1 MSLAFYEKNKVP
13 KDWKLSR
20 LKYIFRFSEE
30 TNLQFQNEKNLAL
43 TKTGILEKNISSNE
57 GQIAKDYEKYIF
69 IKKGQIC
76 MNPMDLLS
84 GWVDISP
91 FNGLISPAY
100 YTLIPKENFDE
111 KFLNYFLQSN
121 YYRET
126 FFTLGKGVASHDNYG
141 RWVLTPE
148 EFKNI
153 FIYYPSLSEQKKI
166 SSFLSKK
173 TSNIDSII
181 KKTQQKIS
189 LNKEKILKIFEDILL
204 NQNIKKTRIKYLVK
218 LIERPIKRE
227 PNKTYTKIGMYN
239 WGKGIFKYQSQNG
252 SELGDSSFN
261 YLKEGDL
268 LLSGQFS
275 WEGAVSIVE
284 AEHNNCISSHRF
296 HILNS
301 EKSKVLNEYLWTYF
315 TTQEGHFYLNENSK
329 GSAGRNR
336 PLNIDNLL
344 KEKIPVP
351 EMSKQKEI
359 KNLVIENKN
368 YEKLAKKKIE
378 ILKEYRKSLISYLIT
393 GRVTVPE

>member
-1 MSLAFYEKNKVP
+1 MLFPFVKRLTNKGIIEK
-13 KDWKLSR
+13 D
-20 LKYIFRFSEE
+20 IT
-30 TNLQFQNEKNLAL
+30 TNQ
-43 TKTGILEKNISSNE
+43 
-57 GQIAKDYEKYIF
+57 GQIAESYEKYILV
-69 IKKGQIC
+69 KEGQIS

-84 GWVDISP
+84 GWVDISS
-91 FNGLISPAY
+91 FDGLISPAY

-227 PNKTYTKIGMYN
+227 SNITYTKIGMYN